1 MTRPMSMT
9 RDKGGVEQLGVRSAL
24 LIAKYECHI
33 WVGPYMGSSIYIKI
47 EFSLKL
53 QKKARRRGA

>member
-1 MTRPMSMT
+1 MT

-24 LIAKYECHI
+24 LTAKYEYHI